1 MDQYQQFIHKSR
13 YARWLE
19 SEGRRET
26 WGETVQRYIDFFID
40 REQLDKDSTETQEIY
55 NAIYNLEVM
64 PSMRCMM
71 TAGEA
76 LKRDN
81 VAGFN
86 CSYLHIDHVRAF
98 DELMYVLM
106 CGTGVGFSVERNFI
120 NQLPE
125 VAESMHATDTTIV
138 VADSKMGWASAY
150 RELISLLYSGKVPK
164 WDMRKVRPAGARLK
178 TFGGRASGPEPLDD
192 LFHFTVAVFRKAHG
206 RKLTSIE
213 CHDICCKI
221 ADIVVVG
228 GVRRSA
234 LISLSNLSDQ
244 RMAKAKAGQWW
255 ENEGQRR
262 LANNSVAYTEKPD
275 FSAFISEMQT
285 LYESKCGERGIF
297 SRVAAKKIAERNGRR
312 DPAHNFG
319 TNPCSE
325 IILRSNQFCN
335 LSEVVV
341 REDDD
346 LTSLKKKV
354 KIATIIGT
362 LQSTLTDFRYLR
374 VRWKRNTEEE
384 ALLGVSLTGIMDHYL
399 LGKATTDLEKWL
411 TEMKNVAVETNKQWS
426 EKLGINQSTAITCVK
441 PSGTV
446 SQLVNSASGI
456 HPRFSKYYIRRVRGD
471 KKDPLSVF
479 MSDSG
484 IPVESD
490 VMSPNTTDVFSFPV
504 KAPETSVTVK
514 DVGAMEQL
522 KLWKTYQNFWCEH
535 KPSITIYYTDDE
547 YLQVAQWIWD
557 NFDICSGISLLPY
570 SDHVYQQAPYEE
582 IDEEKYQ
589 KLVAEMPQNINWED
603 LAQLETE
610 DNTVGSQ
617 ELACVGGACE
627 I

>member
-1 MDQYQQFIHKSR
+1 
-13 YARWLE
+13 
-19 SEGRRET
+19 
-26 WGETVQRYIDFFID
+26 
-40 REQLDKDSTETQEIY
+40 
-55 NAIYNLEVM
+55 
-64 PSMRCMM
+64 MRCMM

-86 CSYLHIDHVRAF
+86 CSYLHIDHPRAF

-120 NQLPE
+120 THLPVVNE
-125 VAESMHATDTTIV
+125 GMFHTDTTIV

-150 RELISLLYSGKVPK
+150 RELIAMLYAGKIPK

-178 TFGGRASGPEPLDD
+178 TFGGRASGPEPLID
-192 LFHFTVAVFRKAHG
+192 LFNFTVGVFKKASG

-213 CHDICCKI
+213 CHDVVCKI

-244 RMAKAKAGQWW
+244 RMAKAKSGAWW
-255 ENEGQRR
+255 ENDGHRR
-262 LANNSVAYTEKPD
+262 LANNSVAYTDKPD
-275 FSAFISEMQT
+275 FEAYLAEMQSM
-285 LYESKCGERGIF
+285 YESKAGERGIF
-297 SRVAAKKIAERNGRR
+297 SRVAAQKMAARNGRR
-312 DPAHNFG
+312 DVDHEFG

-341 REDDD
+341 REDDT
-346 LTSLKKKV
+346 LEQLKKKTR
-354 KIATIIGT
+354 IATIIGS

-384 ALLGVSLTGIMDHYL
+384 ALLGVSMTGIMDHWL
-399 LGKATTDLEKWL
+399 LSKTGPDLEKWL
-411 TEMKNVAVETNKQWS
+411 TEMRDVSIETNKEWS
-426 EKLGINQSTAITCVK
+426 EKLGVNQSVAITCVK

-446 SQLVNSASGI
+446 SQLVDSASGI
-456 HPRFSKYYIRRVRGD
+456 HPRFSKQYIRRVRSD
-471 KKDPLSVF
+471 KKDPLAVYMADKGF
-479 MSDSG
+479 PVENDVMSDSS
-484 IPVESD
+484 V
-490 VMSPNTTDVFSFPV
+490 VFSFPV
-504 KAPETSVTVK
+504 KAPDTSVTVNQ
-514 DVGAMEQL
+514 VGAMQQL
-522 KLWKTYQNFWCEH
+522 ELWKAYQNFWCEH

-547 YLQVAQWIWD
+547 FLEVAQWIWK
-557 NFDICSGISLLPY
+557 NFDMCSGVSLLPY
-570 SDHVYQQAPYEE
+570 SDHVYQQAPYEDAT
-582 IDEEKYQ
+582 DEMFAE
-589 KLVAEMPQNINWED
+589 LVAKMPKDINWED
-603 LAQLETE
+603 LGNYEKE
-610 DNTVGSQ
+610 DNTIGSQ